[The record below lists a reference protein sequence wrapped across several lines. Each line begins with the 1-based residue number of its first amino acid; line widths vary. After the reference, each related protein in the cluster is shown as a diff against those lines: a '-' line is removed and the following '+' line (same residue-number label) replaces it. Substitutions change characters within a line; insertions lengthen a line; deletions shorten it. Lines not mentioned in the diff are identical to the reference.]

1 MNLFIHSNRFWME
14 SLGFSMIWCY
24 LQIETI
30 LLLSLQFV
38 CLFSCLNT
46 LPRTSSTM
54 LNKSGESGHP
64 HLVLDMRGKAF
75 ILSLLNM
82 MSAFLSPLLSPSP
95 AFNLFQHLRW
105 LDGITKSMGMSL
117 SKLQET
123 VKDREAW
130 RASVQGFAK
139 HQTQLCD
146 WTTFLSPDSWCIDE
160 PKKAYF
166 LIFWSFLLCLQY
178 SAVFGSFL
186 LFPMNPWYTHCN
198 YFKDLSDNCN
208 IFIILESGSEAW
220 YVSSGCFSS
229 FLPSYLACFILF
241 CWELGLLLW
250 LIGPEVNRPSFWELV
265 LIWLRIGLCSVPVVA
280 LVPDVLVLFPCTGVC
295 ILSSLGIPP
304 QREYVLCIAI
314 TLESC

>member
-1 MNLFIHSNRFWME
+1 MNLFINSNRFWME

-30 LLLSLQFV
+30 LLISLQFV

-54 LNKSGESGHP
+54 LNKTGESGHP

-117 SKLQET
+117 SKLQEI

-130 RASVQGFAK
+130 CAQSKGLPSIRHNFATEQHFCLLMVDVLMSLRKHTFWFFKVFFSVYN
-139 HQTQLCD
+139 TQLFLTLFCFFQ
-146 WTTFLSPDSWCIDE
+146 WTLDILIVIILKTCLIIATSLS
-160 PKKAYF
+160 YF
-166 LIFWSFLLCLQY
+166 NLVLRLAMSPQ
-178 SAVFGSFL
+178 AVFPL
-186 LFPMNPWYTHCN
+186 
-198 YFKDLSDNCN
+198 
-208 IFIILESGSEAW
+208 
-220 YVSSGCFSS
+220 S
-229 FLPSYLACFILF
+229 FLPSFLF
-241 CWELGLLLW
+241 GMLYTFLLRVGFVTL
-250 LIGPEVNRPSFWELV
+250 VNRPW
-265 LIWLRIGLCSVPVVA
+265 GK
-280 LVPDVLVLFPCTGVC
+280 
-295 ILSSLGIPP
+295 
-304 QREYVLCIAI
+304 
-314 TLESC
+314 